1 MSDATQAMPP
11 TEPPASGG
19 GGADDFDDGDR
30 RKVWMIVAG
39 VLVLGLLV
47 GVLIAVLAGGGD
59 DSNDVADGSSTSSS
73 STTTSAPAAS
83 TTQATN
89 APTTAPTQ
97 APATGPQITSLN
109 ASPGSVACTG
119 TGGES
124 TTVSWSTS
132 NASQTTLS
140 IDGPGI
146 YGTYGPSG
154 SVNSGPGCPPEGDPV
169 SHSYTVTAKGPGGQ
183 TQKTINVQFHRIP
196 GT

>member
-19 GGADDFDDGDR
+19 GADDFDEGDR
-30 RKVWMIVAG
+30 RKIWMIVAG

-73 STTTSAPAAS
+73 SSTTTTTAVS
-83 TTQATN
+83 TTQAST
-89 APTTAPTQ
+89 AATTAPTQ
-97 APATGPQITSLN
+97 PPATGPQITSLT
-109 ASPGSVACTG
+109 ASPNFVVCTSS
-119 TGGES
+119 TPAS
-124 TTVSWSTS
+124 TTIAWSTS
-132 NASQTTLS
+132 NANQTTLS

-154 SVNSGPGCPPEGDPV
+154 SVNSSPGCPPDDQSV
-169 SHSYTVTAKGPGGQ
+169 THSYTVTAKGPGGQ
-183 TQKTINVQFHRIP
+183 TQKTISVKFQEQP
-196 GT
+196 G

>member
-11 TEPPASGG
+11 TEPPAAGG
-19 GGADDFDDGDR
+19 GDDDFDEGDR

-47 GVLIAVLAGGGD
+47 GALIAVLAGGGD
-59 DSNDVADGSSTSSS
+59 DSNDAADGSSTSS

-89 APTTAPTQ
+89 APTTAATQ
-97 APATGPQITSLN
+97 PPATGPQITSLN

-124 TTVSWSTS
+124 TTISWSTS
-132 NASQTTLS
+132 NANQTTLS

-154 SVNSGPGCPPEGDPV
+154 SVSSGPGCPPEGDPE
-169 SHSYTVTAKGPGGQ
+169 SHAYTVTAKGPGGQ